1 MNKKTAFGIKAGLII
16 LNVFLLYILFES
28 INKPIRY
35 ERIRADRHEVV
46 KRTLEQIRE
55 LQVTYRTETGEFANS
70 FDELFLFA
78 DTGFVKIEERKDSS
92 FYYFDE
98 VYQTEM
104 LKDTVLVR
112 VIDRVPVKQHLFG
125 ADFDLDRLRYI
136 PFTNRTREFTMASSN
151 IYRQESRLAT
161 FEVFAKDKDIMTDLK
176 SEYGDYIDYDFQLQI
191 GNLAE
196 PSISGNW

>member
-1 MNKKTAFGIKAGLII
+1 MNKKTALGIKIALVI
-16 LNVFLLYILFES
+16 LNVVLVYVLFES

-55 LQVTYRTETGEFANS
+55 LQVTYRGETGEFAGS

-78 DTGFVKIEERKDSS
+78 DTGHVRIEERKDSS
-92 FYYFDE
+92 FPYFDE

-104 LKDTVLVR
+104 LRDTVVVR

-125 ADFDLDRLRYI
+125 ADFDLDRLRFI
-136 PFTNRTREFTMASSN
+136 PFTSRSREFSMASSN
-151 IYRQESRLAT
+151 IFRQESRLPT
-161 FEVFAKDKDIMTDLK
+161 FEVYAKDEDIMADLE
-176 SEYGDYIDYDFQLQI
+176 SEYGDYIDFDFQLQI
-191 GNLAE
+191 GNIAE